1 MGRSIEEMNLFRLQ
15 SCYGV
20 SIHLYQYFR
29 VGMPAVDA
37 CAGNI
42 MCFFCQVLGDEN
54 FITCFHYSGIIHIY
68 ILHEKPCTDTI
79 VCQFTTL
86 FHELHHI
93 VVQ

>member
-29 VGMPAVDA
+29 IGMATADTG
-37 CAGNI
+37 AGNV
-42 MCFFCQVLGDEN
+42 MCFFCQVLGNEN
-54 FITCFHYSGIIHIY
+54 FITRFHYSGIIHIY
-68 ILHEKPCTDTI
+68 VLYKEPCADTI
-79 VCQFTTL
+79 VRQSATL
-86 FHELHHI
+86 LHELHHI